1 MKIADVSKISSDMRS
16 VSAAGGIQPGVGQG
30 FSFSRHMMDFTDAQY
45 QKYLEDLKNRIFRQG
60 ETIKKKADIGEF
72 MQYRKLIAELLE
84 AAAGNAYACG
94 RTSAFDTKGRR
105 NVFVLIKKVNARL
118 DEMAQQILS
127 EQRDNIHL
135 LEMVDDIRGLLVDI
149 WL

>member
-1 MKIADVSKISSDMRS
+1 MKVADVSKISSNMQN
-16 VSAAGGIQPGVGQG
+16 VSASGGIQTSGGQG
-30 FSFSRHMMDFTDAQY
+30 FSFSRHMMDFSEAQY
-45 QKYLEDLKNRIFRQG
+45 QKYIEDLKDRVFRQG
-60 ETIKKKADIGEF
+60 ETIKRKADIGEF

-84 AAAGNAYACG
+84 AAASNAYACT
-94 RTSAFDTKGRR
+94 RTSAVDSKGRR

-127 EQRDNIHL
+127 EQSENLHL

-149 WL
+149 LL